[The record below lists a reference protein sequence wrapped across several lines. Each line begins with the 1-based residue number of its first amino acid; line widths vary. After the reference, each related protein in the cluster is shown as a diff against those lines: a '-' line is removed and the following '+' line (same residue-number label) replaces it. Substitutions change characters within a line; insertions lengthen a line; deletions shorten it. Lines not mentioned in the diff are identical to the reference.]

1 MFVATGGVHHMALTV
16 TDTARS
22 REFYTKFL
30 GFSHIVDLGPKVL
43 LGNGTLVLA
52 LNPPPDPAQAVPND
66 KFTEHRVGL
75 DHVSF
80 GVESISKLDDA
91 VQLFDANG
99 IPHGTINDL
108 SPFGLPLYVLAFR
121 DPDNIQLELSA
132 PKA

>member
-43 LGNGTLVLA
+43 LGNGTIVLA
-52 LNPPPDPAQAVPND
+52 LNPPPDPILALPDDV
-66 KFTEHRVGL
+66 FSEHRVGL

-80 GVESISKLDDA
+80 GVESIAKLDDA

-108 SPFGLPLYVLAFR
+108 SPAGLPLYVLAFR

-132 PKA
+132 PKG